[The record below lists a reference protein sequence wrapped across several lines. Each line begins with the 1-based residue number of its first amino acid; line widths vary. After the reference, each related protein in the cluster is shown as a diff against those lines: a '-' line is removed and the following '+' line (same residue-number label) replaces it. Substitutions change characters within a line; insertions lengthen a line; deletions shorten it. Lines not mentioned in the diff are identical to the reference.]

1 MQEIH
6 LKLSQEE
13 VNLIFKVL
21 SLRPFHEVF
30 ELIGIIN
37 EQVNQQMPQA
47 DADDLLNENDPS
59 KKNRTDE

>member
-37 EQVNQQMPQA
+37 EQVNQQMPLA
-47 DADDLLNENDPS
+47 DADDLLNKNDPS
-59 KKNRTDE
+59 KQNRTDE